1 MKNEIVQLLVFASA
15 GSLIAMEKK
24 EPRLDLL
31 DVAVEIVYQ
40 LKRVDGLQQQLEKEK
55 YSVAELFGALSKL
68 DQLYQKRAYDSFYS
82 DAQKL
87 LRQQLKLSI
96 ER

>member
-68 DQLYQKRAYDSFYS
+68 DELYQKRTPDSSYN

-87 LRQQLKLSI
+87 LSQHLKLSS
-96 ER
+96 EQ

>member
-68 DQLYQKRAYDSFYS
+68 DQLYQKRAHDSFYS